1 MTPREGGRPVTLAL
15 DGPAGAGKSS
25 VARDVARCLGYTFID
40 TGAMYRAVAWRAL
53 QQHLAVDRD
62 DACLGSLAR
71 QMAFEFRS
79 VDGEQHLFADGEDV
93 EEAIRTPEVGNYSSP
108 VSAIP
113 AVREHLVAAQRRM
126 AGAGGVVM
134 EGRDIGTVVLP
145 EAEVKVFLTASE
157 EERARRRQAQLRG
170 QGVERE
176 LAQIL
181 AEQRERDARDSSR
194 EVAPLRPAEDARL
207 LVSDGMTKAQ
217 VVELIVALVREAE
230 TAAGEESP

>member
-1 MTPREGGRPVTLAL
+1 MSPREAGRPVTLAL

-25 VARDVARCLGYTFID
+25 VAREVASRLGYTFID

-53 QQHLAVDRD
+53 QQHLAVGRD
-62 DACLGSLAR
+62 DACIGSLAG

-79 VDGEQHLFADGEDV
+79 VDGRRHLFADGEDV

-108 VSAIP
+108 VSAI
-113 AVREHLVAAQRRM
+113 ASVREHLVAAQRRM
-126 AGAGGVVM
+126 ARAGGVVM

-157 EERARRRQAQLRG
+157 EERARRRQAQLHE

-181 AEQRERDARDSSR
+181 AEQQERDARDSSR
-194 EVAPLRPAEDARL
+194 EVAPLRPAEDAHM

-217 VVELIVALVREAE
+217 VVERIVALVREAE
-230 TAAGEESP
+230 TAAGGEST